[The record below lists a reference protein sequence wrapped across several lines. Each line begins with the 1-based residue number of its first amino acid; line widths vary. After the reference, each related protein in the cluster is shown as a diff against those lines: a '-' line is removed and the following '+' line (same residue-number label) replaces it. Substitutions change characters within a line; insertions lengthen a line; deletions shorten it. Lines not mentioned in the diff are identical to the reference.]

1 MILWFFH
8 HSKSWHPLEIRI
20 ALLSGPDQR
29 PSVVVAVC
37 ECRRVFWLLLQRHSF
52 SSFFLFGDYPETGEG
67 KQTKHWDD
75 VNMSFLVPV
84 KIPWEK
90 KIKVQNSSMQYG
102 IFFPWVIPL
111 TWVDCSYHDGGRI
124 LKRDHCPP
132 SAQWICTFT
141 ASTVLHQ
148 SYSLPSDASSCLQ
161 EKNYFSY
168 TEDLF
173 HLWNMVYNVSQ
184 STEYY

>member
-1 MILWFFH
+1 MQKGFLAALAKTLFFQ
-8 HSKSWHPLEIRI
+8 
-20 ALLSGPDQR
+20 LLSIWWLSRD
-29 PSVVVAVC
+29 
-37 ECRRVFWLLLQRHSF
+37 RRGKTDKTLRWCKYVFSCPCQDSL
-52 SSFFLFGDYPETGEG
+52 G
-67 KQTKHWDD
+67 
-75 VNMSFLVPV
+75 
-84 KIPWEK
+84 K

-111 TWVDCSYHDGGRI
+111 TWVDCSYHDGGRV